1 MSAERQQRIIDLL
14 QQKRRST
21 RLPPLVAVWAA
32 LGARVSPLADERQ
45 RELIHCFRAAGPF
58 TLEPTLNLERTML
71 AFAEQFEMVV
81 VVEWDANEHPAVLI
95 STKAFARSASKLK
108 SIYRDGFWL
117 ADTALSK
124 AIVVSFD
131 EDRAEVDIA
140 TLELSHAQG

>member
-1 MSAERQQRIIDLL
+1 
-14 QQKRRST
+14 
-21 RLPPLVAVWAA
+21 
-32 LGARVSPLADERQ
+32 
-45 RELIHCFRAAGPF
+45 
-58 TLEPTLNLERTML
+58 ML